1 MAGRACW
8 VIDFRPIGAVPGR
21 NLYRGTVWVDRELS
35 VRVRMRVS
43 QVGLEGAVLSNEEIY
58 DYEPLDA
65 AGDRTSW
72 SQASYVLPLRISGQQ
87 TLSVLSIT
95 LPIEL
100 ETITSEVRINGEGF
114 ERRRQAVLDSESTM
128 VRETDEGLRYL
139 RKDNEG
145 NRQVE
150 SKLDSDRLFL
160 IGGVFWDDSV
170 DFPIPLAGVNYLDLD
185 VGSKGSQF
193 NLFFAGALLN
203 GSYANPRLFGSRWNA
218 GASVNGVFFQGT
230 DKLFRDGA
238 DVPDEYVKRRNSA
251 IRAFVSRPFAEFFN
265 LDLTYRLRHVD
276 YDRADETADDFV
288 VPQDTLV
295 NTFRL
300 GLQYNRVGYRVGLSG
315 STNHRTDWEFWGL
328 PGNDEYSPDQ
338 ADYLRWRAV
347 FAKTWWLPKFRKL
360 AVTLEHLDG
369 QDLDRFSGYDFGL
382 FGSASVAGYPSGLVR
397 GQRAEAVHL
406 TGGVNYFDRIR
417 VEVEADAVWATNEF
431 TGLDNE
437 LLAGIGVG
445 GTLTLPA
452 QFIVNFDIG
461 YAVAGPGKGK
471 VAMRVFFLR
480 LFPGKR

>member
-1 MAGRACW
+1 
-8 VIDFRPIGAVPGR
+8 
-21 NLYRGTVWVDRELS
+21 
-35 VRVRMRVS
+35 
-43 QVGLEGAVLSNEEIY
+43 
-58 DYEPLDA
+58 
-65 AGDRTSW
+65 
-72 SQASYVLPLRISGQQ
+72 
-87 TLSVLSIT
+87 
-95 LPIEL
+95 
-100 ETITSEVRINGEGF
+100 
-114 ERRRQAVLDSESTM
+114 
-128 VRETDEGLRYL
+128 
-139 RKDNEG
+139 
-145 NRQVE
+145 
-150 SKLDSDRLFL
+150 
-160 IGGVFWDDSV
+160 
-170 DFPIPLAGVNYLDLD
+170 

-238 DVPDEYVKRRNSA
+238 EVPEEAVKRRASA
-251 IRAFVSRPFAEFFN
+251 IRAYVSRPFAEFFN
-265 LDLTYRLRHVD
+265 LDLVYRLRHVD
-276 YDRADETADDFV
+276 YDRADDAADDFV
-288 VPQDTLV
+288 VPQDTFV

-300 GLQYNRVGYRVGLSG
+300 GLQYNRVGYRIGLSG

-328 PGNDEYSPDQ
+328 PNNDEYSPEQ

-347 FAKTWWLPKFRKL
+347 FAKTWWLPKFRKV

-369 QDLDRFSGYDFGL
+369 HNLDRFSGYDFGL

-397 GQRAEAVHL
+397 GQRAEAVNI
-406 TGGVNYFDRIR
+406 TGGINYFEKIR

-461 YAVAGPGKGK
+461 YALAGPGQGK
-471 VAMRVFFLR
+471 FALRVFFLR
-480 LFPGKR
+480 LFPGRR